1 MPPSHLYTCS
11 VLVSCGTASP
21 SAVLVSSCTTLGS
34 HRSDLAHTH
43 IALDLHSTRLAQHS
57 ARSALRSLST
67 RFAQHSARSALR
79 SLSARLAQR
88 SARTALGSLCTRLA
102 QHSARSALSSLSTP
116 LAQHSAR
123 SALGSLS
130 TRLAQHSARSALGSL
145 STRLVQHSLT
155 SIAHLS
161 AQPVRG
167 HELLPFHQA
176 ASPGSYTRQR
186 HLVCRECAL
195 SPCHLSSTF

>member
-57 ARSALRSLST
+57 ACSAVSTPLAQLSALRSLST

-88 SARTALGSLCTRLA
+88 SARTALGSL
-102 QHSARSALSSLSTP
+102 
-116 LAQHSAR
+116 
-123 SALGSLS
+123 S
-130 TRLAQHSARSALGSL
+130 TRLAQHSTRTALAHVNSPPLRTTSARSRAPP
-145 STRLVQHSLT
+145 
-155 SIAHLS
+155 I
-161 AQPVRG
+161 
-167 HELLPFHQA
+167 
-176 ASPGSYTRQR
+176 SPGSVTW
-186 HLVCRECAL
+186 
-195 SPCHLSSTF
+195 

>member
-57 ARSALRSLST
+57 ACSAVSTPLAQHSVRSALGSLST
-67 RFAQHSARSALR
+67 P
-79 SLSARLAQR
+79 LAQR
-88 SARTALGSLCTRLA
+88 SART
-102 QHSARSALSSLSTP
+102 
-116 LAQHSAR
+116 
-123 SALGSLS
+123 ALGSLS
-130 TRLAQHSARSALGSL
+130 TRLAQHSARSALASL

-155 SIAHLS
+155 SIAHIS